1 MDQIT
6 HVIILFNL
14 LLKESNALLNFNYT
28 LKVLDEFKVKHPFI
42 IHTEN
47 YLNTK
52 LIKNL
57 FKNGQYS
64 GNIGKIQDKLEFS
77 MCI

>member
-1 MDQIT
+1 MNQ
-6 HVIILFNL
+6 IILIMILNL
-14 LLKESNALLNFNYT
+14 LVKDSHAIFNFNHT
-28 LKVLDEFKVKHPFI
+28 FKVLEEFNVKHPFI

-47 YLNTK
+47 YFHTK

-64 GNIGKIQDKLEFS
+64 GNIGTIQHKLEFS
-77 MCI
+77 M

>member
-1 MDQIT
+1 MDKRI
-6 HVIILFNL
+6 HIILLNL
-14 LLKESNALLNFNYT
+14 LLRESQALLHINYT
-28 LKVLDEFKVKHPFI
+28 LKVLEEFKVKHPFI

-47 YLNTK
+47 YFNTK

-57 FKNGQYS
+57 FMNGQYS
-64 GNIGKIQDKLEFS
+64 GNIGKIQNKLEFS

>member
-1 MDQIT
+1 MDQII
-6 HVIILFNL
+6 HIIILLNL
-14 LLKESNALLNFNYT
+14 LLKESHALLNFNYT
-28 LKVLDEFKVKHPFI
+28 LKVLEEFKVKHPFI

-47 YLNTK
+47 YFNTK

-64 GNIGKIQDKLEFS
+64 GNIGKIQDKLKFS